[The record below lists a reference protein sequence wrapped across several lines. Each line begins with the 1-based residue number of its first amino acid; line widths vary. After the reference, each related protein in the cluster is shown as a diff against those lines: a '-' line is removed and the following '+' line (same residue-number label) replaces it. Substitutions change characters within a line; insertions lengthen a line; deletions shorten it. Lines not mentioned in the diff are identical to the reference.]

1 MGESL
6 SEASLATESLATES
20 RATASRAT
28 WFRDPRS
35 PVRRLRASW
44 HPENGLVVL
53 SVWDR
58 ERCSATFRLPI
69 EDAPALMHFLVDAL
83 ADASTAQ
90 PPTVESGWER
100 MLDRLRR
107 RFRRRSVGPVVPLRR
122 SE

>member
-6 SEASLATESLATES
+6 SEASLATESLAT
-20 RATASRAT
+20 ASRAT

-35 PVRRLRASW
+35 PARRLRASW

-53 SVWDR
+53 SIWDR

-69 EDAPALMHFLVDAL
+69 EHAPALMHFLVDAL
-83 ADASTAQ
+83 ADASTTQ
-90 PPTVESGWER
+90 PPTVESRWER
-100 MLDRLRR
+100 TVDRLRR
-107 RFRRRSVGPVVPLRR
+107 RFRRRFQRRSVGPVVPLRG

>member
-1 MGESL
+1 MGERL
-6 SEASLATESLATES
+6 PETALATASLATPALA
-20 RATASRAT
+20 A

-53 SVWDR
+53 SLWDR
-58 ERCSATFRLPI
+58 ERCTATFRLPI
-69 EDAPALMHFLVDAL
+69 EHAPALMHFLVDAL

-90 PPTVESGWER
+90 PPTVESPWAR
-100 MLDRLRR
+100 MVERLRR
-107 RFRRRSVGPVVPLRR
+107 RFRRRSVAPVVPLRR